1 MIESGRPVLVV
12 PYAGTFKCV
21 GGRVLVAWDGRREAN
36 RALHDALPLI
46 SVAEVVTV
54 MHVGEQQAD
63 LGRDRPWLEPIVRH
77 LARHGIEA
85 EPEGNPRGGI
95 SISDVLL
102 SRAADLSAD
111 MIVAGAYHHSPPREN
126 LLGGVSRDL
135 LDHVTVPVLMSH

>member
-1 MIESGRPVLVV
+1 
-12 PYAGTFKCV
+12 
-21 GGRVLVAWDGRREAN
+21 
-36 RALHDALPLI
+36 
-46 SVAEVVTV
+46 

-63 LGRDRPWLEPIVRH
+63 LGRDRPWLERIVRH